1 VSTGRIRDGF
11 LVQQAHGVEERM
23 KMNILLEFSA
33 KIDAVTTDIEL
44 ASFSYGVG
52 RILRRSRRGSMRR
65 GRGERVES

>member
-1 VSTGRIRDGF
+1 VLGREMVFSFSRLIEWRR
-11 LVQQAHGVEERM
+11 EE
-23 KMNILLEFSA
+23 MNIPLNFFV
-33 KIDAVTTDIEL
+33 KTDAVTTDIEL